1 MKIQLGSNEVTSVLC
16 FVLSNAARKLR
27 TETGQKEQK
36 KESGNPSQASDPG
49 SFWNL
54 KIGRHMNE
62 GFALPPAVPAHI

>member
-16 FVLSNAARKLR
+16 FVLSKG
-27 TETGQKEQK
+27 GQKAENRNWTKEQK
-36 KESGNPSQASDPG
+36 KKSGNPSQASDPG